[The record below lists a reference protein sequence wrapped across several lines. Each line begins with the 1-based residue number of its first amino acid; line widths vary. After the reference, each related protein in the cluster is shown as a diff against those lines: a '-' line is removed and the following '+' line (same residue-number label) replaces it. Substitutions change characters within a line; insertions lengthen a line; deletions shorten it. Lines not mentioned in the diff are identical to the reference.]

1 MRERA
6 RMRGWMV
13 ALLGAVFLLGGS
25 GVAFAQADPDRL
37 RNAKALFF
45 DRKYADARQAWEAIQ
60 AGRGPEAEAAP
71 YWIARCSESLGELER
86 ALSEYGAYLAA
97 RPTDRALAEEAR
109 TSRVSLAARLYKTGQ
124 RQHLSI
130 LKDALADPSRTVR
143 YFTAL
148 QMPTLGCDVGKAAL
162 PVLKKILA
170 EEKDEDLID
179 RAKLA
184 LLRCDPSALASSL
197 APPGNPPAAASPG
210 PPRGAASWIRVRIYQ
225 RGAHKP
231 QVSVNLPVALAEM
244 VFKSLPEETRTEL
257 RRKGYDAD
265 NFWDRLKK
273 LGPTEIIS
281 IEGDEGERVQ
291 IWLE

>member
-1 MRERA
+1 MKGRA
-6 RMRGWMV
+6 RARAWTV
-13 ALLGAVFLLGGS
+13 ALLAGLALLGGS
-25 GVAFAQADPDRL
+25 GIVLAQGDPDRL

-45 DRKYADARQAWEAIQ
+45 DRKYAEARQAWEAIQ

-71 YWIARCSESLGELER
+71 YWIARCSESLGELPR
-86 ALSEYGAYLAA
+86 ALGEYGAYLAG
-97 RPTDRALAEEAR
+97 RPPDRALAEEAR
-109 TSRVSLAARLYKTGQ
+109 TSRVSLAVRLYKSGHP
-124 RQHLSI
+124 QHLPI
-130 LKDALADPSRTVR
+130 LKDALTDPSRTVR
-143 YFTAL
+143 YFAAL
-148 QMPTLGCDVGKAAL
+148 QLPTLGCDVGKASL
-162 PVLKKILA
+162 PVLRKILV

-184 LLRCDPSALASSL
+184 LLRCDPASL
-197 APPGNPPAAASPG
+197 APSPG
-210 PPRGAASWIRVRIYQ
+210 PATAQPLAPARTPSRAASWIRVRISHK
-225 RGAHKP
+225 GAAKP

-244 VFKSLPEETRTEL
+244 VFKSLPEDARADL

>member
-1 MRERA
+1 MA
-6 RMRGWMV
+6 
-13 ALLGAVFLLGGS
+13 ALLGGLVLLGGS
-25 GVAFAQADPDRL
+25 AIVLAQGDPDRL

-45 DRKYADARQAWEAIQ
+45 DRKYAEARQAWEAIQ
-60 AGRGPEAEAAP
+60 AGHGPEAEAAP
-71 YWIARCSESLGELER
+71 YWIARCSESLGDLER
-86 ALSEYGAYLAA
+86 ALGEYGAYLAG
-97 RPTDRALAEEAR
+97 RPADRALAEEAR

-124 RQHLSI
+124 RQHLPI
-130 LKDALADPSRTVR
+130 LKDALTDSSRTVR

-148 QMPTLGCDVGKAAL
+148 QFPTLGCDVGKAAL

-184 LLRCDPSALASSL
+184 LLRCDPGALASSP
-197 APPGNPPAAASPG
+197 APPVKPSGLASNTPQRAAN
-210 PPRGAASWIRVRIYQ
+210 WIRVRIYHK
-225 RGAHKP
+225 GAAKP

-244 VFKSLPEETRTEL
+244 VFKSLPEDARAEL